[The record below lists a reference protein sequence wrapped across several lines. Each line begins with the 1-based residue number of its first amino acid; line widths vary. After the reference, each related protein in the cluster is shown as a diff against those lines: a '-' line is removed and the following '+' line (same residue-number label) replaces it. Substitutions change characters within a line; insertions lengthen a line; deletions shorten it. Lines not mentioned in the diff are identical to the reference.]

1 MKLDAIRDEID
12 KIAED
17 EIEKNVLLA
26 SFIFSLDKVDSS
38 L

>member
-17 EIEKNVLLA
+17 EIEKSVLLA
-26 SFIFSLDKVDSS
+26 SLIFALDKVDSS